1 MMRSEGGAGLRLT
14 AGGASLLAGAVLAD
28 SAIEHYRGSFHN
40 PAMIAP
46 LLASSVNLAVGAVR
60 SAGGQLPRFLSLG
73 SGSVAITV
81 GAAGI

>member
-46 LLASSVNLAVGAVR
+46 LPARTCTESEASRTAVKVMLKGTSIPKR
-60 SAGGQLPRFLSLG
+60 C
-73 SGSVAITV
+73 SG
-81 GAAGI
+81 